1 MHTDLYWRT
10 EVMHATPVRNVSMRR
25 KGARPETRRRDLLGR
40 DRDETL
46 VRLETYQLVKFLLLH
61 LRTTLSQCNLIR
73 SQGSISDARQY
84 GIWPDSRSR
93 SFYILI
99 KVEPVY
105 RIFFVVSCTVQR
117 CVEVDRDLQNISDL
131 RKVCRSFVD
140 EKLQAVHCRNLS
152 SL

>member
-40 DRDETL
+40 DRDETGDAQVRDRDETL

-73 SQGSISDARQY
+73 S
-84 GIWPDSRSR
+84 
-93 SFYILI
+93 
-99 KVEPVY
+99 
-105 RIFFVVSCTVQR
+105 
-117 CVEVDRDLQNISDL
+117 
-131 RKVCRSFVD
+131 
-140 EKLQAVHCRNLS
+140 
-152 SL
+152 